1 MFINYFNIEQL
12 KKNQYKDI
20 VYFKNNKKLYCYI
33 LYSKKEIEENE
44 NLEFVEADVLSYG
57 ENFSRVITNF
67 QTLKFLALNPD
78 ENMIEPVI
86 IKDGIIKR
94 INKFTSFCFV
104 EKKTKYYK
112 LYWDFDF
119 KYEKEPEIYNG
130 FIGQH
135 DFITEYILKYI
146 IDTLNETLNLS
157 KTDLQYIWAQK
168 EKNVGFHIYFPNI
181 IVDKELHLWIYEK
194 TFEKILNDKKY
205 PEKLISKIFDKCIQS
220 NGLRLFYY
228 KYENDFYFPFQEK
241 STFKFEPEPDKHF
254 HLCIINTN
262 YDAYN
267 FNLKIHSDLIWKNV
281 FIEDKKIETKSI
293 ESNTIVDIKTINIE
307 DKKDLII
314 GLSLCL
320 DNKRIDEYHNWISLI
335 YMFKNF
341 GMYEEIINL
350 SKKSKK
356 FYGIT
361 KNDNLTQ
368 KQKDINAS
376 KNIQIIDKIFKNK
389 TTPRNV
395 KIITI
400 GTLIEWAKADNL
412 ELTNKVFSKY
422 FLSMKLD
429 IKHINEITQ
438 SRYKINVD
446 FEENEKII
454 SIEAHNF
461 FINSIDKSIDTQ
473 ENLCDKFSGAPQNCQ
488 SILKGD
494 KTCIILQSGTGTGKT
509 YTINKINN
517 QLLKSNPHYTFLS
530 LVTRRSMCACH
541 INAFNNCADSKI
553 KFTSYLDNSYETLD
567 YFISSLENLI
577 RVHDNYDIV
586 LLDEVNSLINYF
598 YSDTLSSIRLRCIG
612 VLFRL
617 LSKAKV
623 IIACDANITDLVFGF
638 FNQINIKYLYYKNN
652 YKNKVGIPFDFYL
665 SKNYNIMA
673 NLFSFCDK
681 FIIEK
686 IKKGDSVLILT
697 DSFTITNELKNYLL
711 KYNDNHDYFRVFNK
725 DEGTLDDIVNINKI
739 CVGRCVLANS
749 KILYGVDLQFHYNVS
764 FFIYKYASS
773 FGIDA
778 FCMEQQI
785 GRPRNTDKLQLLCL
799 DPKALFYSNTF
810 ISFDENKQRQQ
821 KFIQT
826 RNNLH
831 KELCKKYSV
840 IDEMGIVDLD
850 WDGNNKFNLNSVMTE
865 IHYIKTWYDSLF
877 YNNKIEI
884 LKLIA
889 EKSYG
894 YKINTWEWMPDD
906 KYYNFGK
913 KFIGVKDI
921 INVSKLIYQGNEK
934 LIEPKYIHCIDNLKE
949 QIKQRQK
956 YLHNIEDVELF
967 EELACNEDKFKQ
979 YLYKKY
985 LVLDKTQFDKKVIEL
1000 KNKDLEIIKP
1010 DELIDKINTCF
1021 WFEGILNIKRFNVN
1035 DIKDIDIENIKK
1047 IFIKEIDKFYYI
1059 FKNTMIKSKNVL
1071 IIKKKIYEISNLNL
1085 LQKFIAECY
1094 NHISNNTI
1102 KVISKQKKVK
1112 NVLKLYYIFENLH

>member
-1 MFINYFNIEQL
+1 MFINFFNIEQL
-12 KKNQYKDI
+12 KKNQYKDLI
-20 VYFKNNKKLYCYI
+20 YFKNNKKLYCYI
-33 LYSKKEIEENE
+33 LYSDNEIKNNE

-67 QTLKFLALNPD
+67 QTLKFLALNPN
-78 ENMIEPVI
+78 ENMIEPKF
-86 IKDGIIKR
+86 IKNGFIHKM
-94 INKFTSFCFV
+94 NKLTSFCFV

-157 KTDLQYIWAQK
+157 KSDLQYVWAQK
-168 EKNVGFHIYFPNI
+168 EKSIGFHIYFPNI

-228 KYENDFYFPFQEK
+228 KYNGDFYFPFQNK
-241 STFKFEPEPDKHF
+241 STYKFDTEPDKHF

-262 YDAYN
+262 YDVYN
-267 FNLKIHSDLIWKNV
+267 FNLKIHSDLIWKNNFV
-281 FIEDKKIETKSI
+281 EDIKIVTKSI

-314 GLSLCL
+314 GLSMCL

-341 GMYEEIINL
+341 GMYDEIIKL

-356 FYGIT
+356 FDD
-361 KNDNLTQ
+361 K
-368 KQKDINAS
+368 S
-376 KNIQIIDKIFKNK
+376 KQIIDKIFKNK

-400 GTLIEWAKADNL
+400 GTLIEWAKTDNL

-422 FLSMKLD
+422 FLSLKLD
-429 IKHINEITQ
+429 IKHINDITQ
-438 SRYKINVD
+438 SRYKINID
-446 FEENEKII
+446 FEENNKLI
-454 SIEAHNF
+454 SNEAHNF
-461 FINSIDKSIDTQ
+461 FINYIDKSI
-473 ENLCDKFSGAPQNCQ
+473 N
-488 SILKGD
+488 
-494 KTCIILQSGTGTGKT
+494 KTCIIMQSGTGTGKT

-517 QLLKSNPHYTFLS
+517 HLLKSNPHYTFLS
-530 LVTRRSMCACH
+530 IVTRRSMCACH
-541 INAFNNCADSKI
+541 INAFNNCKESKI
-553 KFTSYLDNSYETLD
+553 KFTSYLDDTYETLD
-567 YFISSLENLI
+567 YFISSLENLV
-577 RVHDNYDIV
+577 RVNETYDVI

-598 YSDTLSSIRLRCIG
+598 YSDTLKSIRLRCIG
-612 VLFRL
+612 VLLRL

-623 IIACDANITDLVFGF
+623 IIACDANITDLVFCF
-638 FNQINIKYLYYKNN
+638 FNQINIKYIYYKNN
-652 YKNKVGIPFDFYL
+652 YKNKVRIPFDFYL

-686 IKKGDSVLILT
+686 IKKKESVLIMT

-711 KYNDNHDYFRVFNK
+711 RYNENHDYFRVFNK
-725 DEGTLDDIVNINKI
+725 DEGTLDDVVNINKI
-739 CVGRCVLANS
+739 CCGRCIIFNS
-749 KILYGVDLQFHYNVS
+749 KVLYAIDIQHHYDIS
-764 FFIYKYASS
+764 FAVYKYASS
-773 FGIDA
+773 FGIDS

-850 WDGNNKFNLNSVMTE
+850 WDGNTKFNINSIMTE

-877 YNNKIEI
+877 YNNKIDI

-894 YKINTWEWMPDD
+894 YKINTLEWTPDD

-913 KFIGVKDI
+913 KFIGTKDI
-921 INVSKLIYQGNEK
+921 INVSKLIFQGNEK
-934 LIEPKYIHCIDNLKE
+934 LIEPKYVLCIDNLKE
-949 QIKQRQK
+949 QITQRQK
-956 YLHNIEDVELF
+956 YLHNIEDVSLY
-967 EELACNEDKFKQ
+967 EELSCDENKFKQ
-979 YLYKKY
+979 YLCKKF
-985 LVLDKTQFDKKVIEL
+985 LVLDKTKFDIKVIEL
-1000 KNKDLEIIKP
+1000 KNKDLEIIKH
-1010 DELIDKINTCF
+1010 DELIDKIYTCF
-1021 WFEGILNIKRFNVN
+1021 WFEELLNIKRFNVN
-1035 DIKDIDIENIKK
+1035 DIINIDIENIKK
-1047 IFIKEIDKFYYI
+1047 IFLKDYNKFIPIFTNAESVKKTTDKIKNKINSIDKI
-1059 FKNTMIKSKNVL
+1059 NS
-1071 IIKKKIYEISNLNL
+1071 
-1085 LQKFIAECY
+1085 LQKFIADCY
-1094 NHISNNTI
+1094 NLICNESIRI
-1102 KVISKQKKVK
+1102 KHKNIYIKKVYSYSEY
-1112 NVLKLYYIFENLH
+1112 NFSY

>member
-78 ENMIEPVI
+78 ENMIEPVV
-86 IKDGIIKR
+86 IKNGIIKR

-130 FIGQH
+130 FVGQH

-157 KTDLQYIWAQK
+157 KSDLHYIWAQK
-168 EKNVGFHIYFPNI
+168 EKSIGFHIYFPNI

-205 PEKLISKIFDKCIQS
+205 PEKLISQIFDKCVKS

-228 KYENDFYFPFQEK
+228 KYNGDFYFPFQSK
-241 STFKFEPEPDKHF
+241 STYKFDSEPDKHF

-262 YDAYN
+262 YDVYN
-267 FNLKIHSDLIWKNV
+267 FNLKIHSDLIWKNNLV
-281 FIEDKKIETKSI
+281 EDKKIETKSI
-293 ESNTIVDIKTINIE
+293 DSNTFVDIKTIDIK
-307 DKKDLII
+307 DKKDLIL
-314 GLSLCL
+314 GLCECL
-320 DNKRIDEYHNWISLI
+320 GDDKINEYHYWISLV

-341 GMYEEIINL
+341 GMYDEIIKL

-356 FYGIT
+356 FDD
-361 KNDNLTQ
+361 KS
-368 KQKDINAS
+368 KQTIE
-376 KNIQIIDKIFKNK
+376 KIFKNK

-400 GTLIEWAKADNL
+400 GTLIEWAKVDNL

-422 FLSMKLD
+422 YLSIKLD

-438 SRYKINVD
+438 SRYKINID
-446 FEENEKII
+446 FEENNKLI
-454 SIEAHNF
+454 SDKAHDF
-461 FINSIDKSIDTQ
+461 FINYIDSQENLWDKSIDKVC
-473 ENLCDKFSGAPQNCQ
+473 L
-488 SILKGD
+488 L
-494 KTCIILQSGTGTGKT
+494 LQSCTGSGKT

-517 QLLKSNPHYTFLS
+517 HLLKSNPHYTFLS

-553 KFTSYLDNSYETLD
+553 KFTSYLDDSYETLD
-567 YFISSLENLI
+567 YFISSLENLV
-577 RVHDNYDIV
+577 RVNDNYDIV

-598 YSDTLSSIRLRCIG
+598 YSDTLKSIRLRCIG
-612 VLFRL
+612 VLLRL

-623 IIACDANITDLVFGF
+623 IIACDANITDLVFCF

-665 SKNYNIMA
+665 SKKYNMMA

-681 FIIEK
+681 FIIDK
-686 IKKGDSVLILT
+686 IKKNDSVLILT
-697 DSFTITNELKNYLL
+697 DSFTITNELKNYLFR
-711 KYNDNHDYFRVFNK
+711 YNDNHDYFRVFNK

-739 CVGRCVLANS
+739 CIGRCILANS
-749 KILYGVDLQFHYNVS
+749 KILYAVDIQFHYDVS
-764 FFIYKYASS
+764 FVIYKYASS

-799 DPKALFYSNTF
+799 DPKALFYSNTY
-810 ISFDENKQRQQ
+810 ISFEENKKRQE

-826 RNNLH
+826 RTNLH
-831 KELCKKYSV
+831 QELCKKYSV

-850 WDGNNKFNLNSVMTE
+850 WEGKTKFNLNSIMTE

-889 EKSYG
+889 DKSYG
-894 YKINTWEWMPDD
+894 YKINTHEWIPDE
-906 KYYNFGK
+906 KYYDFGK
-913 KFIGVKDI
+913 KFIGTKDI
-921 INVSKLIYQGNEK
+921 INVSKLIFQGNEK
-934 LIEPKYIHCIDNLKE
+934 FVEPKYTHCIDNLKE
-949 QIKQRQK
+949 QITQRQK
-956 YLHNIEDVELF
+956 YLRNVEDVVLY
-967 EELACNEDKFKQ
+967 EELSCDENIFKQ
-979 YLYKKY
+979 YLCKKY
-985 LVLDKTQFDKKVIEL
+985 FVLSKSDFDKKVIEL
-1000 KNKDLEIIKP
+1000 KNNDLSVIKP

-1035 DIKDIDIENIKK
+1035 DIKDVDIENIKK
-1047 IFIKEIDKFYYI
+1047 IFLKDYKKFITI
-1059 FKNTMIKSKNVL
+1059 FKNLESEKKTTDKIKN
-1071 IIKKKIYEISNLNL
+1071 KINSIEKINL
-1085 LQKFIAECY
+1085 LQKFIADCY
-1094 NHISNNTI
+1094 NHICNESI
-1102 KVISKQKKVK
+1102 KIISYKIYNKKV
-1112 NVLKLYYIFENLH
+1112 YICNEFKFI

>member
-33 LYSKKEIEENE
+33 LYSDNEIKNNE
-44 NLEFVEADVLSYG
+44 GFEFIEADVLSYG
-57 ENFSRVITNF
+57 DNFSKVITNF
-67 QTLKFLALNPD
+67 QTLKFLALFPD

-86 IKDGIIKR
+86 IKNGIIKK

-119 KYEKEPEIYNG
+119 KYDKDTDIYLG
-130 FIGQH
+130 FTDQH
-135 DFITEYILKYI
+135 YIITEYILIYI
-146 IDTLNETLNLS
+146 IEVLNETLNVS

-168 EKNVGFHIYFPNI
+168 EKSFGFHIYFPNI
-181 IVDKELHLWIYEK
+181 IVDKELHLWIYDK
-194 TFEKILNDKKY
+194 TFDKIKNDKKY
-205 PEKLISKIFDKCIQS
+205 PEKLINKIFDKCIQS

-228 KYENDFYFPFQEK
+228 KYNDDFYFPFQKK
-241 STFKFEPEPDKHF
+241 STFKFDPDPDKHF
-254 HLCIINTN
+254 YLCIINTN
-262 YDAYN
+262 YDVYN

-281 FIEDKKIETKSI
+281 FVEDKKIET
-293 ESNTIVDIKTINIE
+293 NTIVDIKTINIE

-314 GLSLCL
+314 GLSMCL
-320 DNKRIDEYHNWISLI
+320 DNKRIDEYHNWISLV

-341 GMYEEIINL
+341 GMYDEIIKL

-356 FYGIT
+356 FDD
-361 KNDNLTQ
+361 K
-368 KQKDINAS
+368 S
-376 KNIQIIDKIFKNK
+376 KQIIDKIFKNK

-400 GTLIEWAKADNL
+400 GTLIEFAKIDNL

-422 FLSMKLD
+422 FISMKLD

-438 SRYKINVD
+438 SRYKINID
-446 FEENEKII
+446 FEENNKLI
-454 SIEAHNF
+454 SDEAHNF
-461 FINSIDKSIDTQ
+461 FINSIDKSID
-473 ENLCDKFSGAPQNCQ
+473 
-488 SILKGD
+488 
-494 KTCIILQSGTGTGKT
+494 KTCIIMQSGTGTGKT

-517 QLLKSNPHYTFLS
+517 HLLKSNHHYTFLS

-553 KFTSYLDNSYETLD
+553 KFTSYLDDSYETLD

-577 RVHDNYDIV
+577 RVNNNYDIV
-586 LLDEVNSLINYF
+586 LLDEINSLINYF
-598 YSDTLSSIRLRCIG
+598 YSDTLNSIRLRCIG
-612 VLFRL
+612 ALFRL

-623 IIACDANITDLVFGF
+623 IIACDANITDLVFCF
-638 FNQINIKYLYYKNN
+638 FNQINIKYIYYKNN
-652 YKNKVGIPFDFYL
+652 YKNKIGIPFDFYL

-686 IKKGDSVLILT
+686 IKKKKSVLIMT

-711 KYNDNHDYFRVFNK
+711 RYNDNYDYFRVFNK

-739 CVGRCVLANS
+739 CVDRCIIFNS
-749 KILYGVDLQFHYNVS
+749 KVLYAVDIQFHFDIS
-764 FFIYKYASS
+764 FVIYKYASS
-773 FGIDA
+773 FGIDV

-810 ISFDENKQRQQ
+810 ISFDENKHKQQ

-850 WDGNNKFNLNSVMTE
+850 WTGNNKFNLNSVMTH

-877 YNNKIEI
+877 YNNKIDI

-894 YKINTWEWMPDD
+894 YKIMTHEWIPDD

-913 KFIGVKDI
+913 KFCGVKDI
-921 INVSKLIYQGNEK
+921 FNVNKLIYQGNEK
-934 LIEPKYIHCIDNLKE
+934 FIDSKYVYCIDNLKE

-956 YLHNIEDVELF
+956 YLHNIEDVELY
-967 EELACNEDKFKQ
+967 EELACNEYKFKQ
-979 YLYKKY
+979 YLCKKY

-1000 KNKDLEIIKP
+1000 KNKDLEIIKH
-1010 DELIDKINTCF
+1010 DKLIDKINTCF
-1021 WFEGILNIKRFNVN
+1021 WFEEILNIKRFNVN
-1035 DIKDIDIENIKK
+1035 DINDINIENIKK
-1047 IFIKEIDKFYYI
+1047 FFLKDYNKFIPIFANSESVKKTTDKIKNKINSIDK
-1059 FKNTMIKSKNVL
+1059 NNS
-1071 IIKKKIYEISNLNL
+1071 
-1085 LQKFIAECY
+1085 LQKFIADCY
-1094 NHISNNTI
+1094 NLICSETI
-1102 KVISKQKKVK
+1102 KIKHKNIYIKKVYSYGE
-1112 NVLKLYYIFENLH
+1112 YYFSY

>member
-1 MFINYFNIEQL
+1 MFINYYNIEQL

-20 VYFKNNKKLYCYI
+20 IYFKNNKKLYCYI
-33 LYSKKEIEENE
+33 LYSKTEIEENE

-168 EKNVGFHIYFPNI
+168 EKSIGFHIYFPNI

-205 PEKLISKIFDKCIQS
+205 PGKLISKIYDKCIQS

-228 KYENDFYFPFQEK
+228 KYDNDFYFPFQEK

-281 FIEDKKIETKSI
+281 FVEDKKIETKSI
-293 ESNTIVDIKTINIE
+293 ESNTIVDIKTIDIK
-307 DKKDLII
+307 DKKDLIL
-314 GLSLCL
+314 GLCECL
-320 DNKRIDEYHNWISLI
+320 NDTRFDEYHNWISLV

-341 GMYEEIINL
+341 SMYEEIIKL

-356 FYGIT
+356 F
-361 KNDNLTQ
+361 NDKS
-368 KQKDINAS
+368 KQT
-376 KNIQIIDKIFKNK
+376 IDKIFKNK

-422 FLSMKLD
+422 YLSIKLD
-429 IKHINEITQ
+429 ITHINEITQ
-438 SRYKINVD
+438 SRYKINID
-446 FEENEKII
+446 FEENNKLI
-454 SIEAHNF
+454 SNKAHDF
-461 FINSIDKSIDTQ
+461 FIKSIDKSID
-473 ENLCDKFSGAPQNCQ
+473 
-488 SILKGD
+488 
-494 KTCIILQSGTGTGKT
+494 KTCIIMQSGTGTGKT

-517 QLLKSNPHYTFLS
+517 HLLKSNPHYTFLS

-541 INAFNNCADSKI
+541 INAFNNCNDSKI

-612 VLFRL
+612 ALFRL

-665 SKNYNIMA
+665 SKNYNMMA

-681 FIIEK
+681 FIIDK
-686 IKKGDSVLILT
+686 IKKKESVLILT
-697 DSFTITNELKNYLL
+697 DSFTITNELKNYLFR
-711 KYNDNHDYFRVFNK
+711 YNDNHDYFRVFNK

-739 CVGRCVLANS
+739 CIGRCVLANS
-749 KILYGVDLQFHYNVS
+749 KILYGVDLQFHYDIS

-799 DPKALFYSNTF
+799 DPKALFYYNTF

-850 WDGNNKFNLNSVMTE
+850 WEGKTKFNLNSIMTE

-889 EKSYG
+889 DKSYG
-894 YKINTWEWMPDD
+894 YKINTHEWIPDD

-913 KFIGVKDI
+913 KFVGVKDI
-921 INVSKLIYQGNEK
+921 INVSKLIYQNNEK
-934 LIEPKYIHCIDNLKE
+934 SIEPKYTHCIDNLKE
-949 QIKQRQK
+949 QITQRQK
-956 YLHNIEDVELF
+956 YLRNVEDVVLY
-967 EELACNEDKFKQ
+967 EELSCDENKFKQ
-979 YLYKKY
+979 YLCKKY
-985 LVLDKTQFDKKVIEL
+985 LVLDKIQFDKKVIEL

-1047 IFIKEIDKFYYI
+1047 IFLKDYNKFIPIFVNAESVKKTTDKIKNKINSIDK
-1059 FKNTMIKSKNVL
+1059 NNS
-1071 IIKKKIYEISNLNL
+1071 

-1094 NHISNNTI
+1094 NLICNESI
-1102 KVISKQKKVK
+1102 KITYKRVNIDINHKMS
-1112 NVLKLYYIFENLH
+1112 YYTFMY

>member
-1 MFINYFNIEQL
+1 MFINYYNIEQL

-33 LYSKKEIEENE
+33 LYSDKEIKNNE

-57 ENFSRVITNF
+57 DNFSRVITNF

-119 KYEKEPEIYNG
+119 KYDTEPEIYNG
-130 FIGQH
+130 FVGQH
-135 DFITEYILKYI
+135 EFITEYILKYI

-157 KTDLQYIWAQK
+157 KNDLQYIWAQK
-168 EKNVGFHIYFPNI
+168 EKSIGFHIYFPNI

-194 TFEKILNDKKY
+194 TFDKIINDKKY
-205 PEKLISKIFDKCIQS
+205 PEKLIKKIFDKCIKS

-228 KYENDFYFPFQEK
+228 KYNGDFYFPFQEK

-254 HLCIINTN
+254 YLCIINTN

-267 FNLKIHSDLIWKNV
+267 FNLKIHSDLIWKNNFV
-281 FIEDKKIETKSI
+281 EDKKIQTKSI

-314 GLSLCL
+314 GLTKCL
-320 DNKRIDEYHNWISLI
+320 NLDRIDNYNNWISLV

-341 GMYEEIINL
+341 GLYNEIIEL

-356 FYGIT
+356 YDD
-361 KNDNLTQ
+361 KS
-368 KQKDINAS
+368 KQT
-376 KNIQIIDKIFKNK
+376 IDKIFKNK

-400 GTLIEWAKADNL
+400 GTLIEWAKADKL

-429 IKHINEITQ
+429 IEHINEITQ
-438 SRYKINVD
+438 SRYKINID
-446 FEENEKII
+446 FEENSEKI
-454 SIEAHNF
+454 SDFAHEF
-461 FINSIDKSIDTQ
+461 FIDKINKSIDKFTLLI
-473 ENLCDKFSGAPQNCQ
+473 Q
-488 SILKGD
+488 S
-494 KTCIILQSGTGTGKT
+494 CTGSGKT
-509 YTINKINN
+509 FTINKINN
-517 QLLKSNPHYTFLS
+517 HLLKLNPHYTFLS

-541 INAFNNCADSKI
+541 ITAFNNCKDSKI
-553 KFTSYLDNSYETLD
+553 KFTSYLDETYETLD
-567 YFISSLENLI
+567 YFISSLENLV
-577 RVHDNYDIV
+577 RVNENYDVV
-586 LLDEVNSLINYF
+586 LLDEINSLINYF
-598 YSDTLSSIRLRCIG
+598 YSDTLNSIRLRCIG
-612 VLFRL
+612 ALFRL

-623 IIACDANITDLVFGF
+623 IIACDANITDLVFCF
-638 FNQINIKYLYYKNN
+638 FNQINIKYIYYKNN
-652 YKNKVGIPFDFYL
+652 FKNKVGIPFNFYL
-665 SKNYNIMA
+665 SKNYNMNA

-681 FIIEK
+681 FIIDK
-686 IKKGDSVLILT
+686 IKKKESVLIMT
-697 DSFTITNELKNYLL
+697 DSFSITNELKNYLFR
-711 KYNDNHDYFRVFNK
+711 YNDNHDYFRVFNK
-725 DEGTLDDIVNINKI
+725 DEGTLDDIININII
-739 CVGRCVLANS
+739 CIGRCVIFNS
-749 KILYGVDLQFHYNVS
+749 KILYAVDLQFHYDKA
-764 FFIYKYASS
+764 FIIYKYASS
-773 FGIDA
+773 FGFDC

-785 GRPRNTDKLQLLCL
+785 GRPRNTDELDLLCL
-799 DPKALFYSNTF
+799 DPKAHFYNNTY

-821 KFIQT
+821 KFIQS

-831 KELCKKYSV
+831 QELCKKYSV

-850 WDGNNKFNLNSVMTE
+850 WTGNNKFNLNSIMTE

-877 YNNKIEI
+877 YNNKIDI

-894 YKINTWEWMPDD
+894 YKINTFEWIPDD

-913 KFIGVKDI
+913 KFVGIKDI
-921 INVSKLIYQGNEK
+921 INVSKLIFQGNEK
-934 LIEPKYIHCIDNLKE
+934 LIDPKYTHCIDNLKE

-956 YLHNIEDVELF
+956 YLHNIEDVELY
-967 EELACNEDKFKQ
+967 EELTCNQDKFKQ
-979 YLYKKY
+979 YLCKKY
-985 LVLDKTQFDKKVIEL
+985 LVLDKTQFDKKVIEI
-1000 KNKDLEIIKP
+1000 KNNDFEVIEP

-1021 WFEGILNIKRFNVN
+1021 WFEQILNIKRFNVN
-1035 DIKDIDIENIKK
+1035 DIKNVDVENIKK
-1047 IFIKEIDKFYYI
+1047 IFIKDFKKFIPIFANAESEKKTNDKIKNKINSIDK
-1059 FKNTMIKSKNVL
+1059 N
-1071 IIKKKIYEISNLNL
+1071 NL

-1094 NHISNNTI
+1094 NLISDESI
-1102 KVISKQKKVK
+1102 KIIYKRVNIDINRKMS
-1112 NVLKLYYIFENLH
+1112 YYTFIY

>member
-157 KTDLQYIWAQK
+157 KSDLHYIWAQK
-168 EKNVGFHIYFPNI
+168 EKSIGFHIYFPNI

-228 KYENDFYFPFQEK
+228 KYDNDFYFPFQEK

-281 FIEDKKIETKSI
+281 FVEDKKIETKSI

-314 GLSLCL
+314 GLSMCL

-341 GMYEEIINL
+341 GLYEEIIIL

-356 FYGIT
+356 F
-361 KNDNLTQ
+361 DN
-368 KQKDINAS
+368 KS
-376 KNIQIIDKIFKNK
+376 IQIIDKIFKNK

-446 FEENEKII
+446 FEENTEKI
-454 SIEAHNF
+454 SNEAHNF
-461 FINSIDKSIDTQ
+461 FINSINKSI
-473 ENLCDKFSGAPQNCQ
+473 
-488 SILKGD
+488 D
-494 KTCIILQSGTGTGKT
+494 KTCIIMQSGTGTGKT

-517 QLLKSNPHYTFLS
+517 HLLKSNPHYTFLS

-541 INAFNNCADSKI
+541 INAFNNCKDSKI

-577 RVHDNYDIV
+577 RVHYNYDIV

-598 YSDTLSSIRLRCIG
+598 YSDTLNSIRLRCIG
-612 VLFRL
+612 ALFRI

-665 SKNYNIMA
+665 SKNYNMMA

-686 IKKGDSVLILT
+686 IKKGESVLILT

-799 DPKALFYSNTF
+799 DPKALYYSNTF

-850 WDGNNKFNLNSVMTE
+850 WTGNNKFNLNSVMTE

-877 YNNKIEI
+877 YNNKIDI

-921 INVSKLIYQGNEK
+921 INVSKLIYQCNEK

-956 YLHNIEDVELF
+956 YLHNIEDVELY

-979 YLYKKY
+979 YLCKKY

-1010 DELIDKINTCF
+1010 DELIDKITTCF

-1047 IFIKEIDKFYYI
+1047 IFLKDYKKFIPIFANAESVKKTTDKIKNKINSIDK
-1059 FKNTMIKSKNVL
+1059 NNS
-1071 IIKKKIYEISNLNL
+1071 
-1085 LQKFIAECY
+1085 LQKFIADCY
-1094 NHISNNTI
+1094 NLICNESI
-1102 KVISKQKKVK
+1102 KITYKRVNIDINHKMS
-1112 NVLKLYYIFENLH
+1112 YYTFMY

>member
-20 VYFKNNKKLYCYI
+20 IYFKNNKKLYCYI
-33 LYSKKEIEENE
+33 LYSQTEIKENE

-86 IKDGIIKR
+86 IKDGTIKR

-146 IDTLNETLNLS
+146 IDILNETLNLS
-157 KTDLQYIWAQK
+157 KSDLQYVWAQK
-168 EKNVGFHIYFPNI
+168 EKSIGFHIYFPNI
-181 IVDKELHLWIYEK
+181 IVDKELHLWIYDK

-228 KYENDFYFPFQEK
+228 KYNDDFYFPFQEK

-281 FIEDKKIETKSI
+281 FVEDKKIVSKSI
-293 ESNTIVDIKTINIE
+293 ESNTTVDIKTINIE

-314 GLSLCL
+314 GLSQCL
-320 DNKRIDEYHNWISLI
+320 NIDKINEYHNWISLV

-341 GMYEEIINL
+341 GMYEEIIKL

-356 FYGIT
+356 FDD
-361 KNDNLTQ
+361 KS
-368 KQKDINAS
+368 KQT
-376 KNIQIIDKIFKNK
+376 IDKIFRNK
-389 TTPRNV
+389 TTPRHV

-400 GTLIEWAKADNL
+400 GTLIKWAKADKI

-438 SRYKINVD
+438 SRYKININL
-446 FEENEKII
+446 EENTEKI
-454 SIEAHNF
+454 SNEAHIF
-461 FINSIDKSIDTQ
+461 FINSIDKSID
-473 ENLCDKFSGAPQNCQ
+473 
-488 SILKGD
+488 
-494 KTCIILQSGTGTGKT
+494 KTCIIMQSGTGTGKT

-517 QLLKSNPHYTFLS
+517 HLLKANPHYTFLS

-553 KFTSYLDNSYETLD
+553 KFTSYLDESYETLD

-577 RVHDNYDIV
+577 RLHDNYDIV

-598 YSDTLSSIRLRCIG
+598 YSDTLKSIRLRCIG
-612 VLFRL
+612 VLLRL

-623 IIACDANITDLVFGF
+623 IIACDANITDLVFCF
-638 FNQINIKYLYYKNN
+638 FNQINIKYIYYKNN
-652 YKNKVGIPFDFYL
+652 YKNKIGIPFDFYL
-665 SKNYNIMA
+665 SKSYNMMA

-711 KYNDNHDYFRVFNK
+711 RYNDNHDYFRVFNK
-725 DEGTLDDIVNINKI
+725 DEGTLDDIININKI
-739 CVGRCVLANS
+739 CVGRCILANS
-749 KILYGVDLQFHYNVS
+749 KILYGVDIQFHYNVS
-764 FFIYKYASS
+764 FVIYKYASS

-799 DPKALFYSNTF
+799 DPKALFYSNTY
-810 ISFDENKQRQQ
+810 ISFEENKKRQE

-826 RNNLH
+826 RTNLH
-831 KELCKKYSV
+831 QELCKKYSV

-850 WDGNNKFNLNSVMTE
+850 WEGKTKFNLNSIMTE

-889 EKSYG
+889 DKSYG
-894 YKINTWEWMPDD
+894 YKINTHEWVPDE
-906 KYYNFGK
+906 KYYDFGK
-913 KFIGVKDI
+913 KFVGIKDV

-934 LIEPKYIHCIDNLKE
+934 SIEPKYTHCIDNLKE
-949 QIKQRQK
+949 QITQRQK
-956 YLHNIEDVELF
+956 YLRNVEDVVLY
-967 EELACNEDKFKQ
+967 EELSCDENKFKQ
-979 YLYKKY
+979 YLCNKY
-985 LVLDKTQFDKKVIEL
+985 LVLDKTQFDKKVIEI

-1021 WFEGILNIKRFNVN
+1021 WFEQILNIKRFDVNNIINV
-1035 DIKDIDIENIKK
+1035 DVENIKK
-1047 IFIKEIDKFYYI
+1047 IFFKEIEKFIPI
-1059 FKNTMIKSKNVL
+1059 FTNAESEKKTTNK
-1071 IIKKKIYEISNLNL
+1071 IINKINCIDNNNL

-1094 NHISNNTI
+1094 NLICYESI
-1102 KVISKQKKVK
+1102 KIISKEIRNKKTYVGVSYK
-1112 NVLKLYYIFENLH
+1112 FKY

>member
-20 VYFKNNKKLYCYI
+20 IYFKNNKKLYCYI
-33 LYSKKEIEENE
+33 LYSNNEIKNNE
-44 NLEFVEADVLSYG
+44 GVEFIEADVLSYG
-57 ENFSRVITNF
+57 DNSSRVITNF

-78 ENMIEPVI
+78 ENMIEPVF
-86 IKDGIIKR
+86 IKNGFIKR

-130 FIGQH
+130 FVGQH

-157 KTDLQYIWAQK
+157 KSDLQYIWAQK
-168 EKNVGFHIYFPNI
+168 EKDVGFHIYFPNI

-194 TFEKILNDKKY
+194 TFDKIINDKKY

-228 KYENDFYFPFQEK
+228 KYNGDFYFPFQEK

-262 YDAYN
+262 FDVYN
-267 FNLKIHSDLIWKNV
+267 FNLKIHSDLIWKNNFV
-281 FIEDKKIETKSI
+281 EDKKIETKSI
-293 ESNTIVDIKTINIE
+293 ESNTIIDIKTINIE

-314 GLSLCL
+314 GLSMCL

-341 GMYEEIINL
+341 CMYDEIIKL

-356 FYGIT
+356 FDD
-361 KNDNLTQ
+361 KS
-368 KQKDINAS
+368 KQT
-376 KNIQIIDKIFKNK
+376 IDKIFKNK

-412 ELTNKVFSKY
+412 ELSNKVFSKY
-422 FLSMKLD
+422 FISMKLD

-438 SRYKINVD
+438 SRYKINID
-446 FEENEKII
+446 FEENEKLI
-454 SIEAHNF
+454 SNEAHDF
-461 FINSIDKSIDTQ
+461 FINSINKSID
-473 ENLCDKFSGAPQNCQ
+473 KR
-488 SILKGD
+488 
-494 KTCIILQSGTGTGKT
+494 CIIMQSGTGTGKT

-517 QLLKSNPHYTFLS
+517 HLLKSNPHYTFLS

-541 INAFNNCADSKI
+541 INAFNNCTDSKI

-577 RVHDNYDIV
+577 RVHDNYDVI

-598 YSDTLSSIRLRCIG
+598 YSDTLNSIRLRCIG
-612 VLFRL
+612 ALFRL

-623 IIACDANITDLVFGF
+623 IIACDANITDLVFCF
-638 FNQINIKYLYYKNN
+638 FNQINIKYIYYKNN
-652 YKNKVGIPFDFYL
+652 YKNKVGIPFNFYL
-665 SKNYNIMA
+665 SKKYNMMA
-673 NLFSFCDK
+673 NLFSFCNK

-686 IKKGDSVLILT
+686 IKKKESVLIMT
-697 DSFTITNELKNYLL
+697 DSFTITNELKNYLFR
-711 KYNDNHDYFRVFNK
+711 YNDNLDYFRVFNK

-739 CVGRCVLANS
+739 CVGRCIIFNS
-749 KILYGVDLQFHYNVS
+749 KILYAVDIQYHYDKS
-764 FFIYKYASS
+764 FAIYKYASS
-773 FGIDA
+773 FGIDC

-785 GRPRNTDKLQLLCL
+785 GRPRNTDQLDLLCL
-799 DPKALFYSNTF
+799 DPKALFYSNTY
-810 ISFDENKQRQQ
+810 ISFEENKLRQE
-821 KFIQT
+821 KFIKT
-826 RNNLH
+826 RTNLH

-840 IDEMGIVDLD
+840 IDEMGIVNLD
-850 WDGNNKFNLNSVMTE
+850 WNGETKFNLNSVMTE

-877 YNNKIEI
+877 YNNKIDI

-894 YKINTWEWMPDD
+894 YKINTHEWIPDE

-913 KFIGVKDI
+913 KFVGVKDI
-921 INVSKLIYQGNEK
+921 INVSKLIYQGNDK
-934 LIEPKYIHCIDNLKE
+934 LIDPKYIHCIDNLKE
-949 QIKQRQK
+949 QITQRQK
-956 YLHNIEDVELF
+956 YLHNIKDVELY
-967 EELACNEDKFKQ
+967 EELACNKDKFKQ
-979 YLYKKY
+979 YLCKKY

-1021 WFEGILNIKRFNVN
+1021 WFEELLNIKRFNVN
-1035 DIKDIDIENIKK
+1035 DIKDVDIENIKK

-1059 FKNTMIKSKNVL
+1059 FKKLENKKITCE
-1071 IIKKKIYEISNLNL
+1071 IIKNKMILIDKINL
-1085 LQKFIAECY
+1085 LQKFIADCY
-1094 NHISNNTI
+1094 NNICNETI
-1102 KVISKQKKVK
+1102 KINYKRRNIDVNHKMS
-1112 NVLKLYYIFENLH
+1112 YYTFMY

>member
-1 MFINYFNIEQL
+1 MFINYYNIEQL
-12 KKNQYKDI
+12 KKNQYKDTI
-20 VYFKNNKKLYCYI
+20 YFKNNKKLYCYI
-33 LYSKKEIEENE
+33 LYSNKEIEKNE

-78 ENMIEPVI
+78 ENLIEPII

-112 LYWDFDF
+112 LYWDFDY
-119 KYEKEPEIYNG
+119 KYDKEPEIYSG
-130 FIGQH
+130 YVGQH
-135 DFITEYILKYI
+135 YFITEYILKYI

-157 KTDLQYIWAQK
+157 KSDLQYIWAQK
-168 EKNVGFHIYFPNI
+168 EKGVGFHIYFPNI

-194 TFEKILNDKKY
+194 TFDKISNDKKY

-254 HLCIINTN
+254 HHCIINTN
-262 YDAYN
+262 FDVYN

-281 FIEDKKIETKSI
+281 FVEDKKIAGIKTKSI

-320 DNKRIDEYHNWISLI
+320 DDNRINEYHNWISLI

-341 GMYEEIINL
+341 GMYEEIIKL

-356 FYGIT
+356 FDD
-361 KNDNLTQ
+361 KS
-368 KQKDINAS
+368 KQTIN
-376 KNIQIIDKIFKNK
+376 KIFKNK

-395 KIITI
+395 KIVTI
-400 GTLIEWAKADNL
+400 GTLIEWAKTDNL
-412 ELTNKVFSKY
+412 ELTNKVFFKY

-438 SRYKINVD
+438 SRYKININ
-446 FEENEKII
+446 FEEDNKLI
-454 SIEAHNF
+454 SNEAHNF
-461 FINSIDKSIDTQ
+461 FINSIDSQ
-473 ENLCDKFSGAPQNCQ
+473 ENLSHKFSGAPQNCQ

-494 KTCIILQSGTGTGKT
+494 KSIDMTCIIMQSGTGTGKT
-509 YTINKINN
+509 FTINLINN
-517 QLLKSNPHYTFLS
+517 HLLKSNPHYTFLS

-541 INAFNNCADSKI
+541 INAFNNCPDSKI

-577 RVHDNYDIV
+577 RVHDNYDVI

-598 YSDTLSSIRLRCIG
+598 YSDTLNSIRLRCIG
-612 VLFRL
+612 ALFRL

-623 IIACDANITDLVFGF
+623 IIACDANITDLVFCF
-638 FNQINIKYLYYKNN
+638 FNQIKIKYIYYKNN
-652 YKNKVGIPFDFYL
+652 YKNKVGIPFNFYL
-665 SKNYNIMA
+665 SEKYNMMA

-681 FIIEK
+681 FIVEK
-686 IKKGDSVLILT
+686 IKKKESVLIMT

-711 KYNDNHDYFRVFNK
+711 RYNNNHDYFRVFNK

-739 CVGRCVLANS
+739 CVGRCIIFNS
-749 KILYGVDLQFHYNVS
+749 KVLYAVDLQHHYDKS
-764 FFIYKYASS
+764 FAIYKYASS
-773 FGIDA
+773 FGIDC

-785 GRPRNTDKLQLLCL
+785 GRPRNTDQLDLLCL
-799 DPKALFYSNTF
+799 DPKALFYSNTY
-810 ISFDENKQRQQ
+810 ISFEENKLRQE
-821 KFIQT
+821 KFIKT
-826 RNNLH
+826 RTNLH
-831 KELCKKYSV
+831 KELCKKYSA
-840 IDEMGIVDLD
+840 IDEMGIVNLN
-850 WDGNNKFNLNSVMTE
+850 WNGEIKFNLNSVMTE

-877 YNNKIEI
+877 YNNKIDI

-894 YKINTWEWMPDD
+894 YKINTFKWIPDD
-906 KYYNFGK
+906 KYYNFCK
-913 KFIGVKDI
+913 KFVGTKDI

-934 LIEPKYIHCIDNLKE
+934 LVDAKYIHCIDNLKE

-956 YLHNIEDVELF
+956 YLHNIEDVELY

-979 YLYKKY
+979 YLCKKY
-985 LVLDKTQFDKKVIEL
+985 LVLDKIQFDKKVIEL
-1000 KNKDLEIIKP
+1000 KNKDLEVIEP
-1010 DELIDKINTCF
+1010 DELINKINTCF
-1021 WFEGILNIKRFNVN
+1021 WFEEILNIKRFNIN
-1035 DIKDIDIENIKK
+1035 DIKDVDVENIKNIFLKNYKKFIPIFANAESEKKTTEK
-1047 IFIKEIDKFYYI
+1047 IKNKINFIDKI
-1059 FKNTMIKSKNVL
+1059 
-1071 IIKKKIYEISNLNL
+1071 NL
-1085 LQKFIAECY
+1085 LQKFIADCY
-1094 NHISNNTI
+1094 NLICNETI
-1102 KVISKQKKVK
+1102 KIISKEIRNKKTYVGVSYQFK
-1112 NVLKLYYIFENLH
+1112 Y